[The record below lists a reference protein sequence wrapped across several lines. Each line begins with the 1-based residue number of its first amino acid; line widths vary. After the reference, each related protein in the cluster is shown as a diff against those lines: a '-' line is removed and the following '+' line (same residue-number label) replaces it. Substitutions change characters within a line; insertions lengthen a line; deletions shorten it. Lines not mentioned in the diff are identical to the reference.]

1 MAEISVHVVD
11 QSHEGDDRIYHGGAT
26 ALERFQDRMPE
37 LADAVALIVAELQP
51 KLSVSE
57 STNPGEWRSSEVTL
71 RFALDLEVE
80 AGVIIART
88 TATAAFAVE
97 VDAKCINRLK
107 VAVAA
112 FYRQRLVLPT
122 YCRTTERGGA
132 SRAPNAWVPLSP

>member
-37 LADAVALIVAELQP
+37 LADSVALIVAELQP

-97 VDAKCINRLK
+97 VKWTRN
-107 VAVAA
+107 
-112 FYRQRLVLPT
+112 
-122 YCRTTERGGA
+122 A
-132 SRAPNAWVPLSP
+132 SIG